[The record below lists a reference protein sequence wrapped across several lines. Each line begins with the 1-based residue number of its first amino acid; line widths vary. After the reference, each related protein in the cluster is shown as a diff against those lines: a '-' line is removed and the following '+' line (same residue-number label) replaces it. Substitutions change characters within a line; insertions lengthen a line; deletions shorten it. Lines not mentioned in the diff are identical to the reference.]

1 MWFMNHI
8 WNPIVRFILR
18 SPLHGMMS
26 KSLILITYRGEKSGK
41 EYTLPVTYLE
51 NDSAIYVM
59 PGMPE
64 KKVWWHNIHRDT
76 PVKLTLRG
84 QVKSAKA
91 TRLEPETELKAIAR
105 ILSLFIQKNPPVS
118 TLFNIRRGEDGHL
131 NKEDLEKAATKVII
145 IRFKIVK

>member
-8 WNPIVRFILR
+8 WNPIVRLLLR

-26 KSLILITYRGEKSGK
+26 KSLMLITYTGKKSGK

-51 NDSAIYVM
+51 DGKTIYVM

-64 KKVWWHNIHRDT
+64 KKVWWHNIEQDT

-84 QVKSAKA
+84 KVVPARG
-91 TRLEPETELKAIAR
+91 TRLEPQKDLKAISH
-105 ILSLFIQKNPPVS
+105 ILRMFIMRNPPVAA
-118 TLFNIRRGEDGHL
+118 LFNVRRGEDGSLNPEDL
-131 NKEDLEKAATKVII
+131 NKASE
-145 IRFKIVK
+145 KIVMIRMDLKK